1 LASTVEGY
9 LAELRQALAGQDPAL
24 VHDALYDAEDFL
36 RSAIAET
43 GDTPESVAAAIDAY
57 GTPEE
62 IASAYRDAEASA
74 AVVLRPPKRP
84 TATTWYGRFF
94 GVAGDSAAWGALFY
108 MLLALAT
115 GTVYF
120 SVVVAGLSTVFGTMV
135 LIVGIPL
142 ALLFIA
148 AVRAIS
154 LAEGRLVEGLLGVR
168 MPRRPRSVGQTGTI
182 WERIKGWFTDYRTW
196 TTMLYMVL
204 QLVLGIVYFTA
215 VVTGLALAVGLIA
228 APIVQVAFDTTII
241 RGFENGIQYGYY
253 LYPWAM
259 PLAIAGGV
267 LTFFVVLWMAKGIGY
282 LHGQYAKLML
292 VGPFERSAS

>member
-1 LASTVEGY
+1 MASTVEGY

-120 SVVVAGLSTVFGTMV
+120 SVVVAGLSTVFGTMI

-204 QLVLGIVYFTA
+204 QLVLGIAYFTLA
-215 VVTGLALAVGLIA
+215 AAGLALTVGLVA
-228 APIVQVAFDTTII
+228 APIVQVVFDTTMI
-241 RGFENGIQYGYY
+241 RGLEYGYY

-259 PLAIAGGV
+259 PLVMAGGV
-267 LTFFVVLWMAKGIGY
+267 LMFFVTLWMAKGIGY
-282 LHGQYAKLML
+282 LHGQYARLML

>member
-1 LASTVEGY
+1 MASTVEGY

-36 RSAIAET
+36 RSAIAEK
-43 GDTPESVAAAIDAY
+43 GDTPESVAAAIEAY

-62 IASAYRDAEASA
+62 IASAYRDAEATA
-74 AVVLRPPKRP
+74 AVVLRSPKRP
-84 TATTWYGRFF
+84 AATTWYGHFF
-94 GVAGDSAAWGALFY
+94 GVIGDSAAWGALFY

-120 SVVVAGLSTVFGTMV
+120 SVVVAGLSTVFGTMI

-204 QLVLGIVYFTA
+204 QLVLGIAYFTLA
-215 VVTGLALAVGLIA
+215 AAGLALAVGLVA
-228 APIVQVAFDTTII
+228 APIVQVVFDTTMI
-241 RGFENGIQYGYY
+241 RGLEYGYY

-259 PLAIAGGV
+259 PLVMAGGV
-267 LTFFVVLWMAKGIGY
+267 LMFFVTLWMAKGIGY
-282 LHGQYAKLML
+282 LHGQYARLML

>member
-36 RSAIAET
+36 RSAIAEK
-43 GDTPESVAAAIDAY
+43 GDTPESVAAAIEAY

-62 IASAYRDAEASA
+62 IASAYRDAEATA
-74 AVVLRPPKRP
+74 AVVLRSPKRP
-84 TATTWYGRFF
+84 AATTWYGHFF
-94 GVAGDSAAWGALFY
+94 GVIGDSAAWGALFY

-120 SVVVAGLSTVFGTMV
+120 SVVVAGLSTVFGTMI

-204 QLVLGIVYFTA
+204 QLVLGIAYFTLA
-215 VVTGLALAVGLIA
+215 AAGLALAVGLVA
-228 APIVQVAFDTTII
+228 APIVQVVFDTTMI
-241 RGFENGIQYGYY
+241 RGLEYGYY

-259 PLAIAGGV
+259 PLVMAGGV
-267 LTFFVVLWMAKGIGY
+267 LMFFVTLWMAKGIGY
-282 LHGQYAKLML
+282 LHGQYARLML

>member
-36 RSAIAET
+36 RSAVAEK

-57 GTPEE
+57 GSPEE
-62 IASAYRDAEASA
+62 IAAAYREAEASA
-74 AVVLRPPKRP
+74 AIVLRPPKRP
-84 TATTWYGRFF
+84 AAATWYGRFF
-94 GVAGDSAAWGALFY
+94 GVVGDSSAWGALFY

-120 SVVVAGLSTVFGTMV
+120 SVVVAGLSTVLGTMV

-182 WERIKGWFTDYRTW
+182 WERVKGWFTDYRTW

-204 QLVLGIVYFTA
+204 QLVLGIGYFTI
-215 VVTGLALAVGLIA
+215 VVTGLALTVTLFA
-228 APIVQVAFDTTII
+228 APIVQVLSDTTII
-241 RGFENGIQYGYY
+241 RSAEYGYY
-253 LYPWAM
+253 IYPWAM
-259 PLAIAGGV
+259 PLVMFAGV
-267 LTFFVVLWMAKGIGY
+267 LALFATLWVAKGIGY
-282 LHGQYAKLML
+282 LHGQYAKAML
-292 VGPFERSAS
+292 IGTFERSAS

>member
-1 LASTVEGY
+1 MYS
-9 LAELRQALAGQDPAL
+9 
-24 VHDALYDAEDFL
+24 F
-36 RSAIAET
+36 
-43 GDTPESVAAAIDAY
+43 
-57 GTPEE
+57 
-62 IASAYRDAEASA
+62 
-74 AVVLRPPKRP
+74 
-84 TATTWYGRFF
+84 
-94 GVAGDSAAWGALFY
+94 
-108 MLLALAT
+108 
-115 GTVYF
+115 
-120 SVVVAGLSTVFGTMV
+120 FGTMI

-204 QLVLGIVYFTA
+204 QLVLGIAYFTLVA
-215 VVTGLALAVGLIA
+215 AGLALAVGLVA
-228 APIVQVAFDTTII
+228 APIVQVVFDTTMI
-241 RGFENGIQYGYY
+241 RGFEYGYY

-259 PLAIAGGV
+259 PLVMAGGV
-267 LTFFVVLWMAKGIGY
+267 LMFFVTLWMAKGIGY
-282 LHGQYAKLML
+282 LHGQYARLML

>member
-1 LASTVEGY
+1 MASTVEGY

-36 RSAIAET
+36 RSAIAEK

-57 GTPEE
+57 GAPEE

-84 TATTWYGRFF
+84 AATTWYGHFF
-94 GVAGDSAAWGALFY
+94 GVIGDSAAWGALFY

-120 SVVVAGLSTVFGTMV
+120 SVVVAGLSTVFGTMI

-204 QLVLGIVYFTA
+204 QLVLGIAYFTLA
-215 VVTGLALAVGLIA
+215 AAGLALAVGLVA
-228 APIVQVAFDTTII
+228 APIVQVVFDTTMI
-241 RGFENGIQYGYY
+241 RGLEYGYY

-259 PLAIAGGV
+259 PLVMAGGV
-267 LTFFVVLWMAKGIGY
+267 LMFFVTLWMAKGIGY
-282 LHGQYAKLML
+282 LHGQYARLML